1 MMDLIQPNKLPNIST
16 IAISFMGKARGKAA
30 ILFEDRVDF
39 MMELRYALEVAQS
52 RCLPQDG
59 DGVIAIC
66 SWFK

>member
-1 MMDLIQPNKLPNIST
+1 MMDLIQPNIST
-16 IAISFMGKARGKAA
+16 IAISFMGKPVESASC
-30 ILFEDRVDF
+30 EDRVDF

-59 DGVIAIC
+59 DGVIAIS